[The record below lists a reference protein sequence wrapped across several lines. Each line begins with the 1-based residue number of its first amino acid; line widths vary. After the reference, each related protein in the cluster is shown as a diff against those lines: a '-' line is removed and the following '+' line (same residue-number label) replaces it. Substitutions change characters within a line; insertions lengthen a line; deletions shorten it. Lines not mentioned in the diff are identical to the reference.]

1 MIIINRSG
9 EERVITGW
17 REWLIWIA
25 VAAMI
30 VVIGSFL
37 LGAALT
43 LFTVAIF
50 ALPIAVVLML
60 IAGLFQGRR

>member
-1 MIIINRSG
+1 MIIINRNG